1 MITVHPQSGQ
11 KKTGNRSFTWTKN
24 ILILYLH
31 TVVVFSIWTC
41 YPSPKLINF
50 TLQWPSFQSDQ
61 YHFHTVFPGRSAVCL
76 PKLDLTLQ
84 VSQYVNAVSTGVEN
98 TDIMTGVGNNLIEN
112 MNVSVWLWHRMIS
125 EIWQEAE
132 YWSMERTNEA
142 QLRELQDHPVL
153 WRELQGKVLHGG
165 KVVGLGHDV
174 ILQLTEQ
181 VWRKNT
187 V

>member
-1 MITVHPQSGQ
+1 MIT
-11 KKTGNRSFTWTKN
+11 
-24 ILILYLH
+24 
-31 TVVVFSIWTC
+31 
-41 YPSPKLINF
+41 
-50 TLQWPSFQSDQ
+50 
-61 YHFHTVFPGRSAVCL
+61 
-76 PKLDLTLQ
+76 
-84 VSQYVNAVSTGVEN
+84 
-98 TDIMTGVGNNLIEN
+98 
-112 MNVSVWLWHRMIS
+112 

-153 WRELQGKVLHGG
+153 RRELQGKVLHGG